1 MDIKEAEQLERHL
14 VSFSP
19 QLRWGAHA
27 VSVVFHPLL
36 ILAYAFIFLAKVN
49 PYLFGC
55 SSFDRVLAT
64 PNNQVMLIHL
74 MLFTFAIPTLA
85 VLIMRGLNL
94 VQTITL
100 KDRHDRIGP
109 YILTGIFYMV
119 EFMNLNY
126 STIMPLE
133 IKIFMLGATIALFL
147 AFFVNLFSKISMHT
161 VGMGGFLAMVLISI
175 ASTSD
180 YNGHWF
186 LLAIIACGL
195 VGTARLILSAHEPSD
210 IYGGYFIGF
219 LAQFVALRF
228 LFVA

>member
-1 MDIKEAEQLERHL
+1 MDSKEIEQQDRHAL
-14 VSFSP
+14 SFSP
-19 QLRWGAHA
+19 IVRWGAQV

-36 ILAYAFIFLAKVN
+36 MLAYAFILLAKVN

-55 SSFDRVLAT
+55 TSFDRVMANT
-64 PNNQVMLIHL
+64 NNQVTLIHL

-94 VQTITL
+94 VQTVTL

-180 YNGHWF
+180 NNGHLF
-186 LLAIIACGL
+186 LWAILACGL
-195 VGTARLILSAHEPSD
+195 VGTARLVLSAHEPSD

-219 LAQFVALRF
+219 LAQFLALQF
-228 LFVA
+228 LFVG

>member
-1 MDIKEAEQLERHL
+1 MDSKEIEQMNRHIA
-14 VSFSP
+14 SFSP
-19 QLRWGAHA
+19 VVRWGAQL

-36 ILAYAFIFLAKVN
+36 ILAYAFILLAKVN
-49 PYLFGC
+49 PFLFGC
-55 SSFDRVLAT
+55 SSFTKVMDST
-64 PNNQVMLIHL
+64 NNQIMFIHL

-94 VQTITL
+94 VQTFTL
-100 KDRHDRIGP
+100 RDRMDRIGP

-133 IKIFMLGATIALFL
+133 VKIFMLGATIALFL

-175 ASTSD
+175 VSTND
-180 YNGHWF
+180 NNGH
-186 LLAIIACGL
+186 LLLWAIVACGL
-195 VGTARLILSAHEPSD
+195 VGTSRLILSAHETSD

-228 LFVA
+228 LFIG